1 MPQLDFTTYF
11 SQLFWLF
18 FSFSGLYIFASCLFL
33 PRLNSVLEQR
43 KNLINQAQYDT
54 EHMNREIEHKIKKV
68 NMAVE
73 DANLAADHITA
84 EARKI
89 AQQLKGDALL
99 QFTKEEGLIRLQN
112 IDLRNKAKK
121 EKKQELKR
129 AAFDATLKYYDVVL
143 SRHLDEEVVDFAS
156 IKDLAYKNIESLL
169 KKEA

>member
-1 MPQLDFTTYF
+1 
-11 SQLFWLF
+11 
-18 FSFSGLYIFASCLFL
+18 
-33 PRLNSVLEQR
+33 
-43 KNLINQAQYDT
+43 
-54 EHMNREIEHKIKKV
+54 
-68 NMAVE
+68 MAVE